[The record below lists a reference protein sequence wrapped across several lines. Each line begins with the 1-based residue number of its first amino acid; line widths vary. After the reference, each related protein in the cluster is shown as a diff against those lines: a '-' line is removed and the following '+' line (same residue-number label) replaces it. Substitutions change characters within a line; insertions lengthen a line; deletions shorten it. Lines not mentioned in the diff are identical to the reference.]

1 MATVVREQAGTSPGG
16 EGSRRDDHGQPSF
29 TFTVDGQTVQAFE
42 GQTILSA
49 AIAHGILDIPNLCN
63 DEKLN
68 PTSACRMCLVH
79 VDGQERPLPSCN
91 TPASPN
97 MQVQTKSDDLTHI
110 RRTNLEMIL
119 SDHNAYCQP
128 PCQMG
133 CPTHIDIP
141 GYLELI
147 AKGQDRE
154 AARLVKEVLPFPYI
168 LGLVCPA
175 PCQEV
180 CRRALVDEEIAICR
194 MHGYA
199 AEQSIDDPPT
209 PWPQEAAT
217 GKKVAVIGAGPAGLT
232 AAYYLALKGHAV
244 KVFEMMPQA
253 GGMTRYDIPEYRLQ
267 KDMVDRELEGV
278 WKLGVEFQ
286 GNVKLGK
293 DFTVDDLFAA
303 GYDAVFLGIGAWTS
317 NPITFVDNSEADEST
332 QGVIN
337 AISYLMDKT
346 QGFSVPVDPGTEVVV
361 LGGGF
366 TAFDCTRTSLR
377 LGAKVHTV
385 YRRGR
390 KEMGAT
396 PEEVEDGQAEGT
408 DLQLFGAPVKLLQ
421 DEKGNLNGIEV
432 IRMKLGE
439 PDASGRRRP
448 LPEPGTEFTLHC
460 DTVIPAFGQAPDVS
474 YFPTHVKGVKT
485 SKWKTVVTDPWNFM
499 TDRAGVFS
507 GGDCQMGAKTVI
519 ECVAQGKLA
528 ARAMDAYLRDPSPEH
543 MQQVSKLIEAEER
556 KPDLISIVPYKP
568 VEPKVKMPMLPYEQR
583 VRNFKLIEMGYTPEQ
598 AKRESARCL
607 QCACPA
613 AGQCDLQ
620 MYSIEYGLTD
630 NRFHDG
636 EPNDFHDYEVD
647 ISHSFILRD
656 PNKCINCTQCV
667 RVCHDVIGPNC
678 YGMFGQGFDT
688 IVSTP
693 FNVSLHET
701 DCVSCGACVQVCPT
715 GSLMMAE
722 RELVKYDFALDRCIF
737 CGDCVEVCPH
747 GALGE
752 TPNFEL
758 SFYNRIGQGVNLHM
772 DDLARAPEYLVPQR
786 VPRKP
791 NDVPGGLTP
800 IIRPLPARRIRE

>member
-1 MATVVREQAGTSPGG
+1 MATIVRERAGAAP
-16 EGSRRDDHGQPSF
+16 EGNGFQRDEHGQPMF
-29 TFTVDGQTVQAFE
+29 TLTIDGQTVKAHE

-79 VDGQERPLPSCN
+79 IEGQDRPLPSCN
-91 TPASPN
+91 TPAAPG
-97 MQVQTKSDDLTHI
+97 MKVTTKADDLTHI

-128 PCQMG
+128 PCQVG

-147 AKGQDRE
+147 AQGNDRE
-154 AARLVKEVLPFPYI
+154 AARLVKEVLPFPYM

-175 PCQEV
+175 PCQER

-194 MHGYA
+194 MHGFA
-199 AEQSIDDPPT
+199 AEECLDDPPT
-209 PWPQEAAT
+209 PWPQEAPT
-217 GKKVAVIGAGPAGLT
+217 GKKVAVVGAGPAGLT
-232 AAYYLALKGHAV
+232 AAYYLALKGHSV
-244 KVFEMMPQA
+244 KVLEMMPQA
-253 GGMTRYDIPEYRLQ
+253 GGMCRYGIPEYRLQ
-267 KDMVDRELEGV
+267 KDMLDKEFEGV
-278 WKLGVEFQ
+278 WKLGVEVQ
-286 GNVKLGK
+286 YNVKLGE
-293 DFTVDDLFAA
+293 DYTVDDLFEA

-317 NPITFVDNSEADEST
+317 NPITFVDGTEASPEDT
-332 QGVIN
+332 QGLIN

-346 QGFSVPVDPGTEVVV
+346 QGLPVPVDPGTEVAV

-366 TAFDCTRTSLR
+366 TTFDCTRTSLR

-390 KEMGAT
+390 KEMSAT
-396 PEEVEDGQAEGT
+396 QEEVEDGEAEGT
-408 DLQLFGAPVKLLQ
+408 DLQLFAAPTKLIQKDGKLS
-421 DEKGNLNGIEV
+421 GIEF
-432 IRMKLGE
+432 IKMKLGE

-448 LPEPGTEFTLHC
+448 IPEPGTEYTIDC
-460 DTVIPAFGQAPDVS
+460 NTVIPAFGQAPDVS
-474 YFPTHVKGVKT
+474 YFSTHVKGVKT

-499 TDRAGVFS
+499 TDRVGVFA

-528 ARAMDAYLRDPSPEH
+528 ARAIDAYLKGED
-543 MQQVSKLIEAEER
+543 MKAVSKRIEAEER
-556 KPDLISIVPYKP
+556 QPDLFSIVPYKP
-568 VEPKVKMPMLPYEQR
+568 VEPKVKMPMLPYEDR
-583 VRNFKLIEMGYTPEQ
+583 RRNFKIIEMGYTPEQ
-598 AKRESARCL
+598 AQRESARCL

-636 EPNDFHDYEVD
+636 EPSDFHDYEVD
-647 ISHSFILRD
+647 VSHSFILRD

-678 YGMFGQGFDT
+678 YGMFGKGFDT

-758 SFYNRIGQGVNLHM
+758 SFYNRIGEGVNLHM

-786 VPRKP
+786 VPRKEG
-791 NDVPGGLTP
+791 DVPPGTNPL
-800 IIRPLPARRIRE
+800 IRPLPARPIRS